1 MNAEEEE
8 EQRKGCG
15 GHMGDGNICVL
26 VDRHGGIEPDNDSTL
41 RKESVGV
48 QCERCEREESRLE
61 RKAA

>member
-1 MNAEEEE
+1 
-8 EQRKGCG
+8 
-15 GHMGDGNICVL
+15 MGDGNICAL
-26 VDRHGGIEPDNDSTL
+26 ADRHGGIEPDNDSTL

>member
-1 MNAEEEE
+1 
-8 EQRKGCG
+8 
-15 GHMGDGNICVL
+15 MGDGNICVL